1 MRHRVSILCLC
12 FAWVCANGALWDAV
26 QVVAW
31 GKMFA
36 DYSTYL
42 SPAKALAKTFDGS
55 KPCELC
61 SVAQHAKDATREAQ
75 SPAAPGSNGERLL
88 LMTEVAAPLVMAAP
102 DFSWP
107 IMAND
112 SGPLRAERVPVPPPR
127 A

>member
-1 MRHRVSILCLC
+1 MRRRLSLLCLC
-12 FAWVCANGALWDAV
+12 FAWLCANGALWDAV

-36 DYSTYL
+36 TYSTYL

-61 SVAQHAKDATREAQ
+61 SVAQHGKDAARDAQ
-75 SPAAPGSNGERLL
+75 SPATPGGNSERLL
-88 LMTEVAAPLVMAAP
+88 LAAEVASPLVLTAP

-107 IMAND
+107 SAADD
-112 SGPLRAERVPVPPPR
+112 SGLIRAERVPVPPPR